1 VRSETNPYQQQL
13 TSAQIEAGAHRK
25 FVGGMWNEIG
35 KLQFEFLRT
44 HGLLRRHKLLD
55 IGCGALRGGIHF
67 INYLD
72 PGNYYGLDLNSS
84 LIEAGRHEFGLAGL
98 THKNPHL
105 AVSESFEL
113 QQFGEKFDY
122 LLAISVFTHVYANH
136 ILRCLA
142 AVREVLARDGKFFA
156 TFFAAPH
163 SIHVAPIIHE
173 PGSVKTEYDRNPF
186 HYSVQEMRA
195 MAKLADLSVEIIG
208 EWNHPRSQ
216 QMLAF
221 SR

>member
-1 VRSETNPYQQQL
+1 MNPYYQQL
-13 TSAQIEAGAHRK
+13 TSAQIEAGAHRE
-25 FVGGMWNEIG
+25 FVGGMWDQIG
-35 KLQFEFLRT
+35 KLQFDFLRT
-44 HGLLRRHKLLD
+44 QGLQRQHKLLD

-84 LIEAGRHEFGLAGL
+84 LIEAGGRELGLAGL

-105 AVSESFEL
+105 AVSESFDL

-122 LLAISVFTHVYANH
+122 LLAISVFTHVYVNH
-136 ILRCLA
+136 ILCCLA
-142 AVREVLARDGKFFA
+142 AAREVLAPDRKFFA

-173 PGSVKTEYDRNPF
+173 PGSVKTEYDRDPF
-186 HYSVQEMRA
+186 HYSAQEMRA
-195 MAKLADLSVEIIG
+195 MAKLADFSVEIIG
-208 EWNHPRSQ
+208 KWNHPRGQ

>member
-1 VRSETNPYQQQL
+1 
-13 TSAQIEAGAHRK
+13 
-25 FVGGMWNEIG
+25 MWNEIG
-35 KLQFEFLRT
+35 KLQFDFLRT
-44 HGLLRRHKLLD
+44 HGLLRQHKLLD

-84 LIEAGRHEFGLAGL
+84 LIEAGRHELALAGL
-98 THKNPHL
+98 AFKNPHL

-122 LLAISVFTHVYANH
+122 LLAVSVFTHLYANH

-142 AVREVLARDGKFFA
+142 AAREVLAPDGKFFA

-163 SIHVAPIIHE
+163 SIHVAPIVHQ
-173 PGSVKTEYDRNPF
+173 PGGVKTEYDCDPF
-186 HYSVQEMRA
+186 HYSPDEIRA
-195 MAKLADLSVEIIG
+195 MAKLADLSVEFIG
-208 EWNHPRSQ
+208 EWNHPRGQ

-221 SR
+221 SL

>member
-1 VRSETNPYQQQL
+1 MRE
-13 TSAQIEAGAHRK
+13 
-25 FVGGMWNEIG
+25 
-35 KLQFEFLRT
+35 
-44 HGLLRRHKLLD
+44 HKLLD

-67 INYLD
+67 VDYLN
-72 PGNYYGLDLNSS
+72 PGNYYGLDLNNS
-84 LIEAGRHEFGLAGL
+84 LIEAGKHELARAGL

-122 LLAISVFTHVYANH
+122 LLAISVFTHVYANQ
-136 ILRCLA
+136 ILSCLA
-142 AVREVLARDGKFFA
+142 AARAVLAPDGTFFA

-173 PGSVKTEYDRNPF
+173 PSSVKTEYDRNPF
-186 HYSVQEMRA
+186 HYSVEEIQA

-208 EWNHPRSQ
+208 EWNHPCGQ

-221 SR
+221 SHRTDSGSQHPSP